1 MQKNSF
7 LPYLEALFAVV
18 VWGGSFIAT
27 KIAVGQISPTTVV
40 WLRFTMGIPFILFA
54 VLIRKQF
61 AFPKGNEWWYFA
73 LLGFLGISF
82 HQWLQSN
89 GLKTAQATTTA
100 WIISTSPAFIAVLGW
115 LVLKEKLK
123 LHQSLGIALAMC
135 GVLAVVTKGD
145 WEALAVGKW
154 GTIGDFLILISSVN
168 WAVFSILSRRGLKS
182 HPSTVMTLWIM
193 ITGWLFT
200 SATFV
205 AGRYYTEFPLL
216 DWHGWVVII
225 YLGIFTTGLA
235 YIAWFDALSQLPAAQ
250 TGAFLFVEPLTSMVV
265 AANVLGEKVTFVSVL
280 GGAVILVGIWMVNR
294 QG

>member
-1 MQKNSF
+1 MTIKI

-27 KIAVGQISPTTVV
+27 KIAVGQISPTAVV
-40 WLRFTMGIPFILFA
+40 WLRFTMGIPLILFA

-61 AFPKGNEWWYFA
+61 AFPKGREWWYFA

-89 GLKTAQATTTA
+89 GLQTAQATTTA

-115 LVLKEKLK
+115 MVLKEKLA
-123 LHQSLGIALAMC
+123 LHQSLGIALAML

-145 WEALAVGKW
+145 FAAIAVGKF
-154 GTIGDFLILISSVN
+154 GTVGDFLILISSVN

-182 HPSTVMTLWIM
+182 HPSTRMTFWVMT
-193 ITGWLFT
+193 TGWLFT
-200 SATFV
+200 SVTFF
-205 AGRYYTEFPLL
+205 AGRNYIEFPQL
-216 DWHGWVVII
+216 DSHGWMAIV

-250 TGAFLFVEPLTSMVV
+250 TGAFLFIEPLTSMVV
-265 AANVLGEKVTFVSVL
+265 AAIILNEKITLVSIL
-280 GGAVILVGIWMVNR
+280 GGVVILIGIWMVNR
-294 QG
+294 SW